1 MKMNKILQ
9 TVKAVPPAW
18 GTAYAALLA
27 QTGLRDE
34 GDAELTVLLTED
46 ERLLAC
52 GSLSGKVLKQI
63 AVAPEAEGQDAC
75 AAVVSALMAEAVR
88 LGVTEPFLFTKPQHR
103 RMFSSL
109 GFYPIVET
117 SDMLMMC
124 RSRESLK
131 RFLAGVP
138 HWDSGVTGCVVCHAD
153 PFTLGHRHL
162 IETAAAQCD
171 RVLVFVLAEDRGMF
185 PAADRLM
192 LVRQGTAD
200 LPNVSVH
207 SGGDWLIS
215 YATFPAY
222 FLKDRQAA
230 ENARC
235 DLDLTLFGEKIAPA
249 LSITRRFVGEE
260 PFSPTTAQY
269 NRRMKELLPH
279 YGISV
284 TEIPRLQSISATTVR
299 ALLQAG
305 RLAETKSL
313 LPETTYAYCQC
324 HFG

>member
-1 MKMNKILQ
+1 MNKILQ

-18 GTAYAALLA
+18 GAAYAALLTK
-27 QTGLRDE
+27 TGLRDE
-34 GDAELTVLLTED
+34 EDAELTVLLTD
-46 ERLLAC
+46 DTQLLGC

-63 AVAPEAEGQDAC
+63 AVAPEIEGQDAC
-75 AAVVSALMAEAVR
+75 AAIVSALLTEAVHR
-88 LGVTEPFLFTKPQHR
+88 GVTEPFLFTKPQHR

-109 GFYPIVET
+109 GFYPITET
-117 SDMLMMC
+117 ADMLMMC

-131 RFLAGVP
+131 RFLAGIP
-138 HWDSGVTGCVVCHAD
+138 RWDSGVTGCVVCHAN

-171 RVLVFVLAEDRGMF
+171 HVLVFVLAEEQGMF
-185 PAADRLM
+185 SAADRLM

-222 FLKDRQAA
+222 FLKDRQTA
-230 ENARC
+230 ESARC
-235 DLDLTLFGEKIAPA
+235 DLDLTLFGEKIAPV

-279 YGISV
+279 YGICV
-284 TEIPRLQSISATTVR
+284 TEIPRLQEISATTVR
-299 ALLQAG
+299 RLLQTG
-305 RLAETKSL
+305 RLAETKPL

>member
-1 MKMNKILQ
+1 MSNLLQ
-9 TVKAVPPAW
+9 TVKAVPHQW

-34 GDAELTVLLTED
+34 GDAELTVLLTD
-46 ERLLAC
+46 DDRLLGC

-75 AAVVSALMAEAVR
+75 AAIVSALMAEFVR
-88 LGVTEPFLFTKPQHR
+88 RGVTEPFLFTKPQHR

-109 GFYPIVET
+109 GFHPIVET

-124 RSRESLK
+124 RSRDSLR
-131 RFLAGVP
+131 RFLDAIP
-138 HWDSGVTGCVVCHAD
+138 RWEDGVTGCVVCHAN

-171 RVLVFVLAEDRGMF
+171 HVLVFVLAEDGGMF

-200 LPNVSVH
+200 LSNVSVH

-215 YATFPAY
+215 HATFPAY
-222 FLKDRQAA
+222 FLKDEQTA

-235 DLDLTLFGEKIAPA
+235 DLDLMLFGEKIAPA

-284 TEIPRLQSISATTVR
+284 TEIPRLRDISATTVR
-299 ALLQAG
+299 RLLEEG
-305 RLAETKSL
+305 RLSETKPL
-313 LPETTYAYCQC
+313 LPETTYAYCEC